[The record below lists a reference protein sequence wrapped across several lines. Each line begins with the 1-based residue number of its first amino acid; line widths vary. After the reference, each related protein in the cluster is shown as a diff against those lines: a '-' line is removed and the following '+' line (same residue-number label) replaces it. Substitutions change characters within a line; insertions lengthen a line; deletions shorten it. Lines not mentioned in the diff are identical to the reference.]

1 MGDPRKPRK
10 KYMGPRHP
18 WEKARIDMEKELMR
32 TYGFKNK
39 KELWKMSSL
48 LKAFF
53 DRAKTYAAIDNPQ
66 YKKEQKQ
73 LFERLNGLG
82 LLQGDN
88 SLDSILGIEL
98 KDILER
104 RLQTLVYKK
113 GFARS
118 MKQSRQFITH
128 GHITVNG
135 KLITSPSFLVSL
147 SEEATIAYTNSS
159 ALSDETHPERN
170 VETVEVP
177 GKEQKPEEKEE
188 VKEKPKAEEKK
199 EKPKT
204 EEKKE
209 DPKEDKKEESEK
221 KEEVKEEKPK
231 AEEKKEEPKE
241 EKSQDQKNNEKSE

>member
-10 KYMGPRHP
+10 KYIGPRHP
-18 WEKARIDMEKELMR
+18 WEKARIDMEKELMK

-39 KELWKMSSL
+39 KELWKMNSL
-48 LKAFF
+48 LKSFF

-66 YKKEQKQ
+66 FKKEQNQ

-82 LLQGDN
+82 LLKGDN

-98 KDILER
+98 KDLLER

-118 MKQSRQFITH
+118 IKQARQFISH

-135 KLITSPSFLVSL
+135 KLITSPSFIVSL
-147 SEEATIAYTNSS
+147 SEEASIAYTNSS
-159 ALSDETHPERN
+159 ALSNETHPERN

-177 GKEQKPEEKEE
+177 GKEQPKEKKPEKKEE
-188 VKEKPKAEEKK
+188 

-209 DPKEDKKEESEK
+209 DPKKKEK
-221 KEEVKEEKPK
+221 F
-231 AEEKKEEPKE
+231 
-241 EKSQDQKNNEKSE
+241 QDQKNNKKSE

>member
-10 KYMGPRHP
+10 KYIGPRHP

-39 KELWKMSSL
+39 KELWKMNSL

-82 LLQGDN
+82 LLKGDN
-88 SLDSILGIEL
+88 SLDSLLGIEL
-98 KDILER
+98 KDLLER
-104 RLQTLVYKK
+104 RLQTLVYRK
-113 GFARS
+113 GLARS
-118 MKQSRQFITH
+118 IKQARQFISH

-147 SEEATIAYTNSS
+147 SEESTMAYIPTSS
-159 ALSDETHPERN
+159 ISDENHPERLT
-170 VETVEVP
+170 E
-177 GKEQKPEEKEE
+177 GKEI
-188 VKEKPKAEEKK
+188 
-199 EKPKT
+199 
-204 EEKKE
+204 
-209 DPKEDKKEESEK
+209 
-221 KEEVKEEKPK
+221 EVKEEKK
-231 AEEKKEEPKE
+231 EQSKSKEKK
-241 EKSQDQKNNEKSE
+241 QDSDKNQKSE

>member
-66 YKKEQKQ
+66 YKKEEKQ

-147 SEEATIAYTNSS
+147 SEEATIAYTSTS

-177 GKEQKPEEKEE
+177 GKEQKPEDKKEE
-188 VKEKPKAEEKK
+188 KTEQKEVK

-209 DPKEDKKEESEK
+209 AKEKVEEK
-221 KEEVKEEKPK
+221 KEVKETPEEK
-231 AEEKKEEPKE
+231 AEDKKEEPKE